1 MHEIGNHLSIL
12 FEDHFIYYEREVGN
26 HLSIPFE
33 DHFI

>member
-1 MHEIGNHLSIL
+1 MLEITYL
-12 FEDHFIYYEREVGN
+12 FFLRITLDNFEIDVGN